1 MLPAKTLKLDRI
13 DLHILALLQRQG
25 RMGNNDLAEAVGL
38 SPSPCLHRVRRL
50 EAAGY
55 ISGYSAHVNLAK
67 LGDPQIVFTQV
78 TLSNHRREDF
88 LRFESAMAALDQL
101 LEAHLVSG
109 GFDYLLKF
117 ITRGIADYQ
126 ALMDDLL
133 ARDLGIEKYFTFI
146 VLKSPVVKP
155 EYPLSV
161 VVDQPSD

>member
-1 MLPAKTLKLDRI
+1 LLPAKILKLDRI

-155 EYPLSV
+155 EYPLTV
-161 VVDQPSD
+161 VVDQPLD